1 MNNILIYAILGV
13 TVGILIYMFSCEI
26 KKSLLISKYN
36 NYVTK
41 FGANDGSLSDITIP
55 DLISKNDSCTTTLR
69 KIEAAITAI
78 QKKYDTEKAA
88 RLETLKQCN
97 TTVDSKLL
105 VLQKYLDKTVPGVTA
120 EDYMKTLDRTF
131 DRNKFK

>member
-1 MNNILIYAILGV
+1 M

-26 KKSLLISKYN
+26 KKSILISKYN
-36 NYVTK
+36 NYVAK
-41 FGANDGSLSDITIP
+41 YGSKDGSISDITIP

-69 KIEAAITAI
+69 KIEEAINGI
-78 QKKYDTEKAA
+78 QKKYENEKTT

-97 TTVDSKLL
+97 ATVDSKLAT
-105 VLQKYLDKTVPGVTA
+105 LQKFLDKTVPGITA

-131 DRNKFK
+131 DRQKFK